1 MPSIQWIIIELHPWQ
16 ARFPAS
22 VQLQSDSKLS
32 LSLSLTASTFANLGR
47 SDVMLLKDN
56 STEINV

>member
-32 LSLSLTASTFANLGR
+32 LSLTASTFANLGR